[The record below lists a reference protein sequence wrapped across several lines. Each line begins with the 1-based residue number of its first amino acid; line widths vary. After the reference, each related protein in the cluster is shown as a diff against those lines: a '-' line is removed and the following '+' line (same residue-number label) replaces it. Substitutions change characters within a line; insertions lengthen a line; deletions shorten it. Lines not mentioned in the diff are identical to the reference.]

1 MEVKIIIFDQD
12 GTLYSKKHQLY
23 KDTSSLTKK
32 WISESLKVSLE
43 NVETLYKQLSIKY
56 PNPYCGFQS
65 LGLSVEKYM
74 SNVFDKIEPEKYL
87 KFNPIIYNYFKNS
100 KEKKILV
107 TFASPRYTKKL
118 QEKLEIEKFYDKI
131 LYVKDFKSYT
141 KKECYQEI
149 AKKYGV
155 SNNEMLVIGDSFEND
170 IRPAIEL
177 GCQTVFISENGD
189 FDNIEDFIKNKKM
202 YLG

>member
-1 MEVKIIIFDQD
+1 MFITLVIF
-12 GTLYSKKHQLY
+12 
-23 KDTSSLTKK
+23 
-32 WISESLKVSLE
+32 V
-43 NVETLYKQLSIKY
+43 
-56 PNPYCGFQS
+56 
-65 LGLSVEKYM
+65 
-74 SNVFDKIEPEKYL
+74 
-87 KFNPIIYNYFKNS
+87 
-100 KEKKILV
+100 
-107 TFASPRYTKKL
+107 SPRYTKKL

-155 SNNEMLVIGDSFEND
+155 SNNEVLVIGDNFEND

-189 FDNIEDFIKNKKM
+189 FDNIEEFIKNKEM
-202 YLG
+202 YEG